1 MLRWIGS
8 IFFAALVA
16 FSGAL
21 FAGEIGKVLKA
32 KGNVEIHRGSE
43 TLKAKKKFKVEA
55 GDRVVTGKKDQVF
68 IRMIDKSKMIIRPN
82 S

>member
-1 MLRWIGS
+1 MLRWISS

-21 FAGEIGKVLKA
+21 FAGEIGTVLKA

-55 GDRVVTGKKDQVF
+55 GDRRSSLYKDL
-68 IRMIDKSKMIIRPN
+68 RETSRELLR
-82 S
+82 